1 MGSSLI
7 YATNPCVTLNQCLTH
22 LRTSGSCLC
31 HEVAIRQWQQM
42 ATNGFLFHK
51 ITPQVC
57 LLDTVWVLCLPSSRK
72 SIKEPGL
79 KFQHVPVLWKDVP
92 ADLGA
97 ALPQAGGLQDLWKRR
112 TTPADPVWFWKRAQC
127 SLPLTLAPREA
138 EEQAWATLGWLTN
151 RPVIPAQLPRSQFP
165 FQDSLGSH
173 ALFFPNL
180 NTTGFSGSCV
190 HPQLLCPACQRTEAH
205 HSVH

>member
-1 MGSSLI
+1 MLL
-7 YATNPCVTLNQCLTH
+7 NPCVTLNQCLTH
-22 LRTSGSCLC
+22 LRTSGSYLC

-42 ATNGFLFHK
+42 ATNGYIIFHK

-112 TTPADPVWFWKRAQC
+112 TTPADPVWFWERAQC

-173 ALFFPNL
+173 TLFFPNL
-180 NTTGFSGSCV
+180 NTTGSSGSCV
-190 HPQLLCPACQRTEAH
+190 HPQLLCPACQRTEVH